1 MTQTSLNEVVRTGDV
16 LQQQM
21 LEAVRQMNGLLKKT
35 GSSIKVH
42 SVHEKDLGELRGIYQ
57 ADIKIVWQRTGA
69 CAGRTCVYDDFDVV
83 VYGLHEVVA
92 ALDSTDLV
100 ITNAEDS
107 TILVDGQ
114 THTWTLTKVRF
125 KCLKEEPAPKRNI
138 QTTYLAMQG
147 IYPDLPPFSQLTI
160 DQRKMIR
167 THIDMLADYLR
178 K

>member
-1 MTQTSLNEVVRTGDV
+1 MPQTSLNEVVSTEDV

-21 LEAVRQMNGLLKKT
+21 LMVVQQMNALLKKS
-35 GSSIKVH
+35 GSNIKVH
-42 SVHEKDLGELRGIYQ
+42 SLYEKDLGELRGIYK

-69 CAGRTCVYDDFDVV
+69 CAGRTCVYDDFDVSV
-83 VYGLHEVVA
+83 SGLDEVCMA
-92 ALDSTDLV
+92 IDSIDLV

-114 THTWTLTKVRF
+114 THTWTLTNVMF

-147 IYPDLPPFSQLTI
+147 IYPDLPPFSKLTL
-160 DQRKMIR
+160 DQKRMIR
-167 THIDMLADYLR
+167 NHVEMLADYLR